1 MTTRE
6 VNKKEKLGAIKVYD
20 DSGDYFR
27 LYWEDNTPASNWLAN
42 EIISGSYPE
51 IPVASY
57 RRLGLQESNSNK
69 AIMETKNGDLY
80 IIYKEFGKFYLT
92 NKDNYDARVSN
103 EREIVEFEDVSS
115 LEDCIKAAEKYM
127 KLKLVKVFKEKLY
140 HSSLKESSKLPSK
153 MVKDYEKR
161 AEYERRHGG
170 YVNIDTRY
178 STIEVVL
185 SDGSEYFFQDWE
197 ADDLLDEVPDN
208 IDAEDYILAI
218 AQGW

>member
-1 MTTRE
+1 
-6 VNKKEKLGAIKVYD
+6 
-20 DSGDYFR
+20 
-27 LYWEDNTPASNWLAN
+27 
-42 EIISGSYPE
+42 
-51 IPVASY
+51 
-57 RRLGLQESNSNK
+57 
-69 AIMETKNGDLY
+69 
-80 IIYKEFGKFYLT
+80 
-92 NKDNYDARVSN
+92 
-103 EREIVEFEDVSS
+103 
-115 LEDCIKAAEKYM
+115 M

-140 HSSLKESSKLPSK
+140 HSSLKESSKLPPK

-161 AEYERRHGG
+161 AEYERRDGG

-197 ADDLLDEVPDN
+197 ADDLLDEVPNN